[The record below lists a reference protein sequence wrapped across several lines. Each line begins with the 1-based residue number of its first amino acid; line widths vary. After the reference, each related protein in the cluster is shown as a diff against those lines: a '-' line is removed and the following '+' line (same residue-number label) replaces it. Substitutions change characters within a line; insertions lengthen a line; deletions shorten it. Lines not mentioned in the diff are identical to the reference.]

1 MPRKSKKEKLEKV
14 EKKEDESELEEEIE
28 EAEEEA
34 DDNRFVEF
42 LQPVKGR
49 APVLERT
56 LSSEQLPN
64 LEIGVAEATGFG
76 NEKKEDANE
85 GFKYLAGKNQEEP
98 KYIDMG
104 GEHIIGGV
112 APMDV
117 ISLGRGNIFEKQNV
131 AFRNSEPGMP
141 ESQNMEKY
149 TSPERFDIEKAGK
162 GNVFEKRDIKYK
174 PSR

>member
-14 EKKEDESELEEEIE
+14 EQEEESELVEEIE
-28 EAEEEA
+28 EAEEEI

-42 LQPVKGR
+42 LQPIKSR

-56 LSSEQLPN
+56 LSHEELPN

-76 NEKKEDANE
+76 NEKKEDDAE
-85 GFKYLAGKNQEEP
+85 GFKYLAGKSQEEP

-104 GEHIIGGV
+104 GEHIIGGI
-112 APMDV
+112 APMDI
-117 ISLGRGNIFEKQNV
+117 ISLGKGNPFEKQNV
-131 AFRNSEPGMP
+131 AFRNSELGIK
-141 ESQNMEKY
+141 ESGNLEKY
-149 TSPERFDIEKAGK
+149 SSPDRFDIEKAGK
-162 GNVFEKRDIKYK
+162 GNLFEKRDIKYK